1 MAEKPIDIQNQT
13 MYGRESRMDL
23 TMDEMYGSVNELEQL
38 ILVLE
43 SHFESESGWNTL
55 AIGASND

>member
-1 MAEKPIDIQNQT
+1 
-13 MYGRESRMDL
+13 MYGSVSREDL

-43 SHFESESGWNTL
+43 SHFDNESGWNTL
-55 AIGASND
+55 ANGGY